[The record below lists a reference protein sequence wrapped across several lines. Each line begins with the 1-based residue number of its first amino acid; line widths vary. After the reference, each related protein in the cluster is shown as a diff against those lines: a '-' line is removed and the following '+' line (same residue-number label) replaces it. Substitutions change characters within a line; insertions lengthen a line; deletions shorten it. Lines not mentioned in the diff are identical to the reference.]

1 MAEIMQLILELSSSL
16 KEMMALILV
25 MKRSRLELFHQSW
38 IDSEQLMSA
47 LKISKRNLQTMRESG
62 VLPYSRLSGKY
73 FYRVN
78 DIEEILN
85 KNYYHTSKLKPHD
98 D

>member
-1 MAEIMQLILELSSSL
+1 MAEMMRLILELSSSV
-16 KEMMALILV
+16 KEMLALVLV
-25 MKRSRLELFHQSW
+25 MKRSRLEQFHQSW

-47 LKISKRNLQTMRESG
+47 LKISKRNLQSMRESG
-62 VLPYSRLSGKY
+62 ILPYSRLSGKY

-85 KNYYHTSKLKPHD
+85 RNYYQPTKINSK
-98 D
+98 

>member
-1 MAEIMQLILELSSSL
+1 ML
-16 KEMMALILV
+16 ALVLV
-25 MKRSRLELFHQSW
+25 MKRSRLEQFHQSW

-47 LKISKRNLQTMRESG
+47 LKISKRNLQSMRESG
-62 VLPYSRLSGKY
+62 ILPYSRLSGKY

-85 KNYYHTSKLKPHD
+85 RNYYQPTKINSK
-98 D
+98 